1 MHQGTIHDRWTRG
14 AGILLVLLFA
24 LSWSLQRPGP
34 CNEAVDGLHTQG
46 KVEVSP
52 CLFLTESKHVG
63 RKLSTEIREVSS
75 MNTVAVRPPAPSLE
89 RGSFPLTWKI
99 SLPGTPEL
107 VTRSWRAPPSSSTHS
122 A

>member
-1 MHQGTIHDRWTRG
+1 MLKGTIHDRWTRG

-34 CNEAVDGLHTQG
+34 CNEAIDGLHTQG

-63 RKLSTEIREVSS
+63 RKVSIEILEVAS
-75 MNTVAVRPPAPSLE
+75 MKTVAVRPPTPSLV
-89 RGSFPLTWKI
+89 RGSFPLAWEI
-99 SLPGTPEL
+99 SSPATPERE
-107 VTRSWRAPPSSSTHS
+107 TRSWRDPPSSFTHS